1 METIESTNCS
11 LIYCTTA
18 LAIFIGLFYAY
29 AKYKLSYWS
38 RRGVKTPPTHLI
50 FGNFKDALLF
60 KKPPAE
66 MMREI
71 YDSADPEDPY
81 IGFYIFHKPMLLLRD
96 HDLIKQTMA
105 THFDIFPNRRF
116 GSSTE
121 TDLLGLRNLFSIT
134 SQPVWKYLRTKL
146 TPALTGQRLKA
157 MMPLIMQCREHLL
170 TYIDGLPT
178 DENGWTEPQDTLEIS
193 SRYINDVFASV
204 IYGTDVNSFD
214 VNNSDF
220 FEAALKILRGFK
232 RAIVVFIYFF
242 IPTLIPLIKPFSTWP
257 INYFR
262 KRFKATIKYREQ
274 TGNKRGDFVDFLI
287 MLKNGEE
294 NPLFKFESEN
304 ALLAQASGFYVAGF
318 ESSGTLIAW
327 AIYEL
332 AHNPEYQNTLYEEIK
347 KYLSGKEITME
358 LINEMPFL
366 DCVVNE
372 ALRLH
377 PPIPVVDRI
386 AEKDFEVPETGLV
399 IEKGVSIYVSINST
413 NQDSRYF
420 NDSCNFVPL
429 RETKNKKFYESLTFG
444 IGPRSC
450 TAQRLTSLVAKITL
464 INFVLNYEISLSH
477 KNEEIKNETSELT
490 VHIFKYPIDGLN
502 VRFKKR
508 E

>member
-1 METIESTNCS
+1 METVESTSCS

-50 FGNFKDALLF
+50 FGNFKDSLLF
-60 KKPPAE
+60 KKSPAE

-71 YDSADPEDPY
+71 YDSADPDDPY

-96 HDLIKQTMA
+96 HDLIKQMMA
-105 THFDIFPNRRF
+105 RHFDIFPNRRF
-116 GSSTE
+116 GSSTG
-121 TDLLGLRNLFSIT
+121 TDIMGLRNLLAIR
-134 SQPVWKYLRTKL
+134 SQPIWKYLRAKL

-157 MMPLIMQCREHLL
+157 MMPLIMQCTEPLL
-170 TYIDGLPT
+170 TYVDGLPT
-178 DENGWTEPQDTLEIS
+178 DKNGWMEPQDMLEIS
-193 SRYINDVFASV
+193 SRYINNVLASV
-204 IYGTDVNSFD
+204 IYGIDVNSFD
-214 VNNSDF
+214 VNDSGF
-220 FEAALKILRGFK
+220 FEAALKMFRGFK
-232 RAIVVFIYFF
+232 RAMVTIIYFF

-262 KRFKATIKYREQ
+262 KCFKASMKYREQ

-287 MLKNGEE
+287 MLKNGEQ
-294 NPLFKFESEN
+294 NPLFKFEREN
-304 ALLAQASGFYVAGF
+304 LLAQAAAFHIAGF
-318 ESSGTLIAW
+318 ESTGTSTAW

-332 AHNPEYQNTLYEEIK
+332 AHHPEYQNTLYEEIK

-399 IEKGVSIYVSINST
+399 IEKGVSIYVSVNAMY
-413 NQDSRYF
+413 QDSRYF

-429 RETKNKKFYESLTFG
+429 RETENKKFYESLTFG

-450 TAQRLTSLVAKITL
+450 IGQRLASLLAKITL

-477 KNEEIKNETSELT
+477 KNEESKNETSKIS
-490 VHIFKYPIDGLN
+490 VHVFKYAVDGLN